1 MTTEFTDVV
10 AALGRPVEAAA
21 VPGQPRRV
29 TVLGAGPEG
38 RALAAWLLAEG
49 TPDVNLFT
57 VYADELAI
65 LAAGSVTLRGDGPIG
80 TFRTG
85 EGGIEVTSVL
95 DSAVAD
101 SDVLFVTGP
110 VFKLRTYGMVL
121 APYLSENQA
130 LVVCPAQTFGGLE
143 VGWWLAAGGR
153 TDPSVMIEMGSVPF
167 ACQQIDGALHL
178 HRRPGVAVGVR
189 PAHRTGTLDW
199 LQGVFPD
206 LERRS
211 TILHASF
218 ADGSGLVEVPA
229 LILGGPA
236 VDGGGGALLPGA
248 VALTAGTFRQL
259 ITPRVA
265 EIVLALGE
273 ERRRV
278 AASFGVRDLPT
289 TEEWIDQVARSDVP
303 ADSRS
308 VPARDEATAIVR
320 QGVLGSL
327 VPLAS
332 AARLAGVAVPAT
344 QSIIQVVATLLG
356 ADLAS
361 AGRRLENIGFA
372 DGEPDE
378 IRRAVGVNRG
388 SDLGR

>member
-1 MTTEFTDVV
+1 MTTEFNDVV
-10 AALGRPVEAAA
+10 AALGRPVEPAAA
-21 VPGQPRRV
+21 PGHPRRV
-29 TVLGAGPEG
+29 TVLGAGVEG

-57 VYADELAI
+57 VYADELAL

-85 EGGIEVTSVL
+85 DGGIQVTSVL
-95 DSAVAD
+95 DAAVAD

-121 APYLSENQA
+121 APYLNEKQA

-143 VGWWLAAGGR
+143 VDWWLAAGGR
-153 TDPSVMIEMGSVPF
+153 TDASVMIEIGSVPF
-167 ACQQIDGALHL
+167 DCEPIAGALHL

-189 PAHRTGTLDW
+189 PAHRTGILDW
-199 LQGVFPD
+199 LQGIFPD

-229 LILGGPA
+229 LVVGGPA
-236 VDGGGGALLPGA
+236 VEGGGRPLLPGA
-248 VALTAGTFRQL
+248 VPLTAGTFRQL
-259 ITPRVA
+259 LTPRIA
-265 EIVLALGE
+265 EIVTALAE
-273 ERRRV
+273 ERRIV
-278 AASFGVRDLPT
+278 ATHFGVRDLPT
-289 TEEWIDQVARSDVP
+289 TEEWVDQVAGGEAPS
-303 ADSRS
+303 DSRP
-308 VPARDEATAIVR
+308 VPDADQATAIVR

-327 VPLAS
+327 VPLSS

-344 QSIIQVVATLLG
+344 QSMIQVVATLLG

-361 AGRRLENIGFA
+361 AGRRLENLGFA
-372 DGEPDE
+372 DAEADDV
-378 IRRAVGVNRG
+378 RRTVGVMRG
-388 SDLGR
+388 SDSGR